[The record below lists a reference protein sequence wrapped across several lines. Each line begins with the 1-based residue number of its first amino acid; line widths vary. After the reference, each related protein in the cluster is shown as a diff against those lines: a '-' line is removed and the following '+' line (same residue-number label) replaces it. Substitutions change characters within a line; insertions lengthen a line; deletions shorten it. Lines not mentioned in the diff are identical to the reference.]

1 MDKFEA
7 TKYNLSNEITFNN
20 NEHMIDIIINKI
32 NDELIEKNRKSS
44 HVAPI
49 TKQLK
54 ISKEATTPNDIFKM
68 IDELRKQ
75 KNLKRLSKAKPEE
88 RKQFQQDS

>member
-49 TKQLK
+49 TKQ
-54 ISKEATTPNDIFKM
+54 
-68 IDELRKQ
+68 
-75 KNLKRLSKAKPEE
+75 
-88 RKQFQQDS
+88 